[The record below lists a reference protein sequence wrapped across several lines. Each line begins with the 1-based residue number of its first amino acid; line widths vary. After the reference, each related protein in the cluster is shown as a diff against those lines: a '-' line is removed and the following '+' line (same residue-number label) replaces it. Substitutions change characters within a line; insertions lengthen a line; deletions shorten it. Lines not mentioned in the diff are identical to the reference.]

1 MRRNYHTSIASFSA
15 QVALAALA
23 VNAFIPPAQAQ
34 QQGVIPS
41 FIEHPKIGMQWADFI
56 AAHPSAVILAFGPDT
71 NAETKPDPKKP
82 GEGLVIKLSNPD
94 GLALFNF
101 LDGKLEAVV
110 LSRKADEGYSRQ
122 FVDAAK
128 SSFGGGETTSKIAS
142 IPGYDV
148 HTWTKQDR
156 IIQAIVPEGGKPGD
170 FSLRIA
176 SLEYAKRL
184 GIGTE

>member
-1 MRRNYHTSIASFSA
+1 MRRNYHTGIASFSA

-23 VNAFIPPAQAQ
+23 VDAFIPPAHAQ

-41 FIEHPKIGMQWADFI
+41 FIEHPRIGMQWADFI

-101 LDGKLEAVV
+101 VDAKLEAVV
-110 LSRKADEGYSRQ
+110 LSRKADQGYSQQ
-122 FVDAAK
+122 FLDAAK
-128 SSFGGGETTSKIAS
+128 KSFGGGETTSKFPS
-142 IPGYDV
+142 MPGFDIY
-148 HTWTKQDR
+148 TWSKQDR

-170 FSLRIA
+170 VSLRIT
-176 SLEYAKRL
+176 SLDYAKRI
-184 GIGTE
+184 GIAP